1 MKNNIKNNCE
11 QFRNELWLYLD
22 EAFPKDKLKTW
33 KGHLTTCSKCS
44 AELKTAKDTIALY
57 ENVPLEDI
65 DDQTYKTM
73 INTATAT
80 SLSSANNNVE
90 KYTTRSRTFSEM
102 FGFYKLAFG
111 GGLLA
116 AAILLIFI
124 TFINKPELP
133 EIKTKISEELLA
145 WDFPG
150 FNAQT
155 DNKQNQIVKLK
166 TDDWDIYI
174 VRKNSKETWGGALR
188 AIQKQIRKMQK
199 EVASTSM

>member
-11 QFRNELWLYLD
+11 QFSNELWLYLD
-22 EAFPKDKLKTW
+22 EVLPKDKLKMW

-65 DDQTYKTM
+65 DNQTYKMM
-73 INTATAT
+73 INNATAT

-90 KYTTRSRTFSEM
+90 KYTTRSRSFSEM

-111 GGLLA
+111 GGFLA

-124 TFINKPELP
+124 TFFNNPKIPV
-133 EIKTKISEELLA
+133 ITKQIPQEFLEWDGPSLSDRTPPLGDGIIS
-145 WDFPG
+145 
-150 FNAQT
+150 
-155 DNKQNQIVKLK
+155 LK
-166 TDDWDIYI
+166 TDDWDVYI
-174 VRKNSKETWGGALR
+174 VKKNNTEEWNAALR
-188 AIQKQIRKMQK
+188 AIQKQIIKMRK
-199 EVASTSM
+199 EVSSTSM